1 MAKKNRTAPEIN
13 AGSMADIAFLLLV
26 FFLVTTTMEQDT
38 GIQRKLPEKQPEN
51 IDPPDVKRRNV
62 FIVLVNRND
71 ELLVN
76 GEPGDITIL
85 KDKVKEF
92 ILNKNNSSELPEKT
106 ATAIEGIGTYNVS
119 KGVVSLQNDR
129 LTSFDKYMAVQDVL
143 TRAFNELRN
152 DLSQEK
158 FGKSFDELQTLAKTD
173 TKFEAQTEAI
183 KKAIP
188 VSISEAE
195 PKQTTK

>member
-1 MAKKNRTAPEIN
+1 MAKRSAPEIN
-13 AGSMADIAFLLLV
+13 TGSMADIAFLLLV

-51 IDPPDVKRRNV
+51 ITPPEVKRRNV

-76 GEPGDITIL
+76 GEPGDINLL
-85 KDKVKEF
+85 KDRVKEF
-92 ILNKNNSSELPEKT
+92 ILNPRNSEDLPEKT
-106 ATAIEGIGTYNVS
+106 PTVIEGLGTYEVS
-119 KGVVSLQNDR
+119 KGVISLQNDR
-129 LTSFDKYMAVQDVL
+129 LTSFEKYMQVQDVL

-152 DLSQEK
+152 ELASAK
-158 FGKSFDELQTLAKTD
+158 FGKTFDELQILGKTNPD
-173 TKFEAQTEAI
+173 YDKKVEAI

-188 VSISEAE
+188 ISISEAE
-195 PKQTTK
+195 PKQTKSR

>member
-92 ILNKNNSSELPEKT
+92 ILNKNNSSDLPEKT

-173 TKFEAQTEAI
+173 TKFEAQAEAI

>member
-1 MAKKNRTAPEIN
+1 MAKRSAPEIN
-13 AGSMADIAFLLLV
+13 TGSMADIAFLLLV

-51 IDPPDVKRRNV
+51 ITPPEVKRRNV

-76 GEPGDITIL
+76 GEPGDINLL
-85 KDKVKEF
+85 KDRVKEF
-92 ILNKNNSSELPEKT
+92 ILNPRNDENLPEKQP
-106 ATAIEGIGTYNVS
+106 TAIEGLGTYEVS
-119 KGVVSLQNDR
+119 KGVISLQNDR
-129 LTSFDKYMAVQDVL
+129 LTSFEKYMAVQDVL

-152 DLSQEK
+152 ELASAK
-158 FGKSFDELQTLAKTD
+158 FGKTFDELQTLAKTNAE
-173 TKFEAQTEAI
+173 FEKKAEAI

-188 VSISEAE
+188 ISISEAE
-195 PKQTTK
+195 PKQTKSR

>member
-158 FGKSFDELQTLAKTD
+158 FGKSFDELQALAKTD
-173 TKFEAQTEAI
+173 TKYEDQAEAI